1 MKVPGEALLD
11 LQLAPRAD
19 GRTEL
24 RMISRF
30 LPRGLGGLAYW
41 YALYPFHVW
50 IFKGM
55 LTAMGRRLGMPD
67 TPRPERFDPHARRAC
82 ALDGPDRSP

>member
-1 MKVPGEALLD
+1 MKMPGEALLD
-11 LQLAPRAD
+11 IQLAPRGA

-41 YALYPFHVW
+41 YSLYPFHVW

-55 LTAMGRRLGMPD
+55 LTAMARRLGMPD
-67 TPRPERFDPHARRAC
+67 THRPERFDPNARSAC
-82 ALDGPDRSP
+82 ALDGSSRSS